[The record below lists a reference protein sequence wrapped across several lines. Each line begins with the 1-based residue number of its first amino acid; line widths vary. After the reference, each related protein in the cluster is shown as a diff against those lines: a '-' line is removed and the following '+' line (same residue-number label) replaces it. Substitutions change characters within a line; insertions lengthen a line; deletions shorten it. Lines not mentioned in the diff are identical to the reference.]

1 MVPDVYAKIVA
12 FQAME
17 EFAQQRRV
25 RRTNVA
31 RATRTEAKVDR
42 AASAQRRE
50 PSRLARLGTVFH
62 AATAPLQGLV
72 LVRRGERAVSV
83 SPALG
88 PDAGTF
94 ATPAELG

>member
-1 MVPDVYAKIVA
+1 MLSDVYAKIVA
-12 FQAME
+12 FQAMD

-25 RRTNVA
+25 RRANAA
-31 RATRTEAKVDR
+31 RAARAEAEVDR

-50 PSRLARLGTVFH
+50 PSGLARLGTVFH
-62 AATAPLQGLV
+62 ASTACLQRWV

-88 PDAGTF
+88 PD
-94 ATPAELG
+94 